1 MVISR
6 IQFRPRRMIQGQD
19 IFQTRRASQRS
30 DGRPRS
36 SNRHEGNR
44 ATCGE
49 SLVVVLADRQG
60 RPSLHATRFTCP
72 PSSRAVAWIDWLID
86 QEEVMATETVGSPA
100 FIASG
105 NTKVYKNFIDGEWVE
120 SSTGE
125 TFEDRNPADTRE
137 VVAIFQK
144 SGKADVDA
152 AVAAANRAFAK
163 WRLVPAPRRAEIVFR
178 AAEMLLERT
187 EEYARDMTR
196 EMGKVLKE
204 TRGDVQEAI
213 DTAYYFAGEGR
224 RMFGPTTPSE
234 LPNKFAMAVRTPI
247 GLCGMITPWN
257 FPMAIPSWKL
267 LPAIV
272 CGNTCVIK
280 PAQDTPLSTFNLVS
294 TLADAAVPR
303 GAVNIVTGFGS
314 SVGTPMTEHPDVRAV
329 SLTGS
334 TEVGRIVGTT
344 AAKTFKHCSL
354 ELGGKNPM
362 IVLDDANLDLA
373 IEGGLWGGFGTTG
386 QRCTATSRMIVQKG
400 VYREFVERLVDRAKK
415 LKVGNGLDET
425 VQMGPAVNEKQ
436 LQTDLSYVEVGKN
449 EGAKLLCG
457 GNRLD
462 QGEYQYGW
470 FMEPTVFI
478 DVDPKMRIAQE
489 EIFGP
494 VVSIIPCDN
503 LENAIEIANNIEY
516 GLSSA
521 LYTKDV
527 NKAFAAMRDLHA
539 GITYINAP
547 TIGAEVHLPF
557 GGVKATGNGH
567 REGGIGAIDFYSEWK
582 SVYVDYSDTLQRAQ
596 IDRPE

>member
-1 MVISR
+1 
-6 IQFRPRRMIQGQD
+6 
-19 IFQTRRASQRS
+19 
-30 DGRPRS
+30 
-36 SNRHEGNR
+36 
-44 ATCGE
+44 
-49 SLVVVLADRQG
+49 
-60 RPSLHATRFTCP
+60 
-72 PSSRAVAWIDWLID
+72 
-86 QEEVMATETVGSPA
+86 MATDTLSGPA
-100 FIASG
+100 IISSSQ
-105 NTKVYKNFIDGEWVE
+105 TKVYKNFIDGEWVE
-120 SSTGE
+120 ARTGE
-125 TFEDRNPADTRE
+125 TFENRNPADTRDL
-137 VVAIFQK
+137 VGIFQK
-144 SGKADVDA
+144 SGKEDVDA
-152 AVAAANRAFAK
+152 AIDAARRAFAK
-163 WRLVPAPRRAEIVFR
+163 WRLVPAPRRAELVYR
-178 AAEMLLERT
+178 AAEILIERK

-196 EMGKVLKE
+196 EMGKIIKE

-213 DTAYYFAGEGR
+213 DTAYYMAGEGR

-234 LPNKFAMAVRTPI
+234 LPNKFAMAVRQPL
-247 GLCGMITPWN
+247 GVCAMITPWN

-280 PAQDTPLSTFNLVS
+280 PAQDTPLSTFNLVRAL
-294 TLADAAVPR
+294 TDAGVPR
-303 GAVNIVTGFGS
+303 GVINIVSGFGS
-314 SVGTPMTEHPDVRAV
+314 RIGAPLMEHPEVRAI

-334 TEVGRIVGTT
+334 TDVGRIVGTT
-344 AAKTFKHCSL
+344 AAKSFKHCSL

-373 IEGGLWGGFGTTG
+373 IDGGLWGGFGTTG
-386 QRCTATSRMIVQKG
+386 QRCTATSRYVH
-400 VYREFVERLVDRAKK
+400 RARH

-425 VQMGPAVNEKQ
+425 VEMGPAVNEAQ
-436 LQTDLSYVEVGKN
+436 LKTDLSYVEIGKQ

-462 QGEYQYGW
+462 KGDYQYGW
-470 FMEPTVFI
+470 FMEPTVFG

-494 VVSIIPCDN
+494 VVSIIPCND
-503 LENAIEIANNIEY
+503 LEHAIQIANDIEY

-527 NKAFAAMRDLHA
+527 NKAFTAMRDLHA

-567 REGGIGAIDFYSEWK
+567 REGGLGAIDFYTEWK
-582 SVYVDYSDTLQRAQ
+582 SIYVDYSDKLQKAQ
-596 IDRPE
+596 IDRVD